1 MQDHF
6 KFIFWF
12 AVMLVLAALALSTF
26 TLIHFGERYAE
37 QIVTFWLYAGAA
49 AGVQAVTGI
58 SISNMKKPPDQKQPG
73 TTTAE
78 ISVTTT
84 TEPKKEGADNE

>member
-1 MQDHF
+1 MDHF
-6 KFIFWF
+6 KQIYRF
-12 AVMLVLAALALSTF
+12 ASMLVLAALGISIF
-26 TLIHFGERYAE
+26 ILIRFGERYVE
-37 QIVTFWLYAGAA
+37 QILTFWMYAGAA

-58 SISNMKKPPDQKQPG
+58 SISNMKRPQDDQKAG

-84 TEPKKEGADNE
+84 TEPKKEGGSNE